1 MWPVSSQDVD
11 ETTQPG
17 RDGSQPGP
25 ITAHRRDLHG
35 NPTLQVEVDDLR
47 CGVEQMGALA
57 QIRAWA
63 GKTVDPNRLLHPAC
77 CSTPGAVL
85 ILCSRTLRCRKAGGI
100 GLTQRGRADGTR
112 RKLLPDR

>member
-35 NPTLQVEVDDLR
+35 NPTLQLEVDDLR
-47 CGVEQMGALA
+47 RGEQMGALA
-57 QIRAWA
+57 QILRAWTIQ
-63 GKTVDPNRLLHPAC
+63 TVEPNRLLQLVVRLQALCYFSARAC
-77 CSTPGAVL
+77 CAAE
-85 ILCSRTLRCRKAGGI
+85 K
-100 GLTQRGRADGTR
+100 RAA
-112 RKLLPDR
+112 